1 MDLENIIGSKHPTL
15 NRDLDIDSDD
25 INFQKEIRGLEVK
38 KINSDIEDRKWLAK
52 WSAYVVSGWL
62 IFVIIILV
70 TNNYYSLYLS
80 DAVLITLLGTTTLN
94 ILGLSFIVL
103 RGHFSSSQKK

>member
-1 MDLENIIGSKHPTL
+1 MDLENIIGSKHPTF
-15 NRDLDIDSDD
+15 RDLDIDSDD
-25 INFQKEIRGLEVK
+25 INFQKEIRKLGVK
-38 KINSDIEDRKWLAK
+38 KLGSDIEDRKWLAK
-52 WSAYVVSGWL
+52 WSACIVTIWLVV
-62 IFVIIILV
+62 VITILV

>member
-1 MDLENIIGSKHPTL
+1 MDLEDIIGSKHPTP
-15 NRDLDIDSDD
+15 NRDDIDSDD
-25 INFQKEIRGLEVK
+25 IGFQKEIKKLEVEK
-38 KINSDIEDRKWLAK
+38 LGSDIKDRKWLAK
-52 WSAYVVSGWL
+52 WSAC
-62 IFVIIILV
+62 IIILV
-70 TNNYYSLYLS
+70 TNNYCSLYLS

>member
-1 MDLENIIGSKHPTL
+1 MDLEDIIGSKHPTP
-15 NRDLDIDSDD
+15 NRDDIDSDD
-25 INFQKEIRGLEVK
+25 IGFQKEIKKLEVEK
-38 KINSDIEDRKWLAK
+38 LGLDIKDRKWLAK
-52 WSAYVVSGWL
+52 WSACIVSGWL

-70 TNNYYSLYLS
+70 TNNYCSLYLS

>member
-1 MDLENIIGSKHPTL
+1 MDLEDIIGSKHPTL
-15 NRDLDIDSDD
+15 KDIDIDSDD
-25 INFQKEIRGLEVK
+25 IDFQKAIKKLEVK
-38 KINSDIEDRKWLAK
+38 KLDSDIEDRKWLAK
-52 WSAYVVSGWL
+52 WSADIVTIWL
-62 IFVIIILV
+62 FFVIIILSM
-70 TNNYYSLYLS
+70 NNCCLCLS